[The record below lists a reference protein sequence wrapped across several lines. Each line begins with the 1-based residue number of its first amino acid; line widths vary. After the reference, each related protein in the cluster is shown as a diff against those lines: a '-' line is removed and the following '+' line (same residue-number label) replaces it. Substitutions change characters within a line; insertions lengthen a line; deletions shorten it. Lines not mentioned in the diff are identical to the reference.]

1 MASEAPRL
9 RLRGRGVLGALIRP
23 ERFGMLVVVVFA
35 AVYVNIVAGAFV
47 RLTNSGLGCPDWPA
61 CRGGPV
67 PPLNFHA
74 IAEYTNRVMA
84 FCVIV
89 TTVLLAVSAYR
100 GVRHTH
106 PAWYRLA
113 VWVAAGT
120 LAEGPL
126 GGVTIATGLNPV
138 VVMSHF
144 LLAVAVFC
152 AATVLLVDVH
162 GAPGVASSRPRW
174 LKPAVFVLSGWAF
187 ALITSG
193 AVVTMSSTH
202 PGADN
207 VPRLWNLLDATYWHV
222 RIAVSFVVVLAA
234 FLYATTTLEVTNRRV
249 PRAAWVVVGLTGAQ
263 IVIGEWQ
270 WRHQL
275 PWYAVL
281 LHVSCAAALWAAVI
295 TLARSLLPAAA
306 SIDARAL
313 EQPASAPA
321 RSPAGASTR
330 PS

>member
-1 MASEAPRL
+1 VALEASGRRL
-9 RLRGRGVLGALIRP
+9 IGLGVLDALTRP
-23 ERFGMLVVVVFA
+23 DRFGAWVVVVFG

-47 RLTNSGLGCPDWPA
+47 RVSNSGLGCPDWPA
-61 CRGGPV
+61 CQGGPV

-74 IAEYTNRVMA
+74 VAEYTNRVMA

-89 TTVLLAVSAYR
+89 ATVLCAVCARR
-100 GVRHTH
+100 GLRRSE
-106 PAWYRLA
+106 PGRYRLA
-113 VWVAAGT
+113 VWIAAGT

-144 LLAVAVFC
+144 LLAVAVFS
-152 AATVLLVDVH
+152 AATVLLIDVH
-162 GAPGVASSRPRW
+162 GAAARPVGRPGW
-174 LKPAVFVLSGWAF
+174 LKPAVVVFVVWTF

-222 RIAVSFVVVLAA
+222 RIAVSFVVAEAVL
-234 FLYATTTLEVTNRRV
+234 LYATTRLAVTNWRV
-249 PRAAWVVVGLTGAQ
+249 PRAAWAVVAFTAAQ
-263 IVIGEWQ
+263 ILVGEWQ

-281 LHVSCAAALWAAVI
+281 AHVACAAALWAAVV

-306 SIDARAL
+306 PAL
-313 EQPASAPA
+313 AVPRDVAGAA
-321 RSPAGASTR
+321 TSPAGAST
-330 PS
+330 PLS